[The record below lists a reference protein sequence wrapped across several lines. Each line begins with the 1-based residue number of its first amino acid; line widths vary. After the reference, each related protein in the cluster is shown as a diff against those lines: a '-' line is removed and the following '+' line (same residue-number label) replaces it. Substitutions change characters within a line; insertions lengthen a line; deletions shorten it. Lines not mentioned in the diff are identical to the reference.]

1 MPSQPNRKSP
11 PKPPS
16 PEVIK
21 ARQQVAGKF
30 GFILGCI
37 AAVAALA
44 INLWR
49 APKPLS
55 LVAIVIAVLMSAL
68 NVPLGIAFGLLGER
82 MTRKGG

>member
-1 MPSQPNRKSP
+1 MPTQPRRSTP
-11 PKPPS
+11 PPS
-16 PEVIK
+16 PDSIK
-21 ARQQVAGKF
+21 ARRHVAGKF

-55 LVAIVIAVLMSAL
+55 VVAIVIAVLMSAL
-68 NVPLGIAFGLLGER
+68 NVPLGVAFGLLGER
-82 MTRKGG
+82 MTRRNG

>member
-1 MPSQPNRKSP
+1 MPTQPTRSP
-11 PKPPS
+11 PPPS
-16 PEVIK
+16 ADSIK
-21 ARQQVAGKF
+21 GRRQIAGKF

-55 LVAIVIAVLMSAL
+55 IVAIVIGVLMSAL
-68 NVPLGIAFGLLGER
+68 NVPLGVAFGLLGER
-82 MTRKGG
+82 LTRKNG